1 MYLRVLRALIR
12 WLVSFNNLGFISTFK
27 IIWFRVFRVKPDV
40 LVECSS
46 KKFGKF
52 RWNAKRDW
60 TIGHFFTPQIE
71 IFSPKADLEVETI
84 VDLGANIGTETLR
97 LAKLYPSAR
106 VFAVEA
112 VRKNF
117 EILEFNTRQLS
128 SVTAIFGAIWSS
140 PAKLKLVGVPGDSQS
155 WSLEEVRG
163 DEFDIKGMMFED
175 ILVENDIR
183 EIDILKVDIEGAERE
198 LFSHSCL
205 TWIERVKCII
215 METPDY
221 DSPLSTQEIYR
232 VFDAANYKFN
242 TYVHGENLVFVRSDM
257 DWKPRTIEIY

>member
-1 MYLRVLRALIR
+1 M
-12 WLVSFNNLGFISTFK
+12 
-27 IIWFRVFRVKPDV
+27 
-40 LVECSS
+40 
-46 KKFGKF
+46 
-52 RWNAKRDW
+52 WNAKRDGGV
-60 TIGHFFTPQIE
+60 ISHFFTQQIE
-71 IFSPKADLEVETI
+71 IFSPKDDLEVETI
-84 VDLGANIGTETLR
+84 VDLGAHIGTETLR

-140 PAKLKLVGVPGDSQS
+140 PAKLKLLKPGGNES
-155 WSLEEVRG
+155 WRLEEVRG
-163 DEFDIKGMMFED
+163 DEFDIKGMMLDD

-215 METPDY
+215 MEAPDN

-242 TYVHGENLVFVRSDM
+242 TYVSGENLVFVRSDM
-257 DWKPRTIEIY
+257 DWKARTIEIY